1 MSLVTRTSLACAALL
16 VLVAQR
22 THAEPL
28 TIDLHTAIAR
38 ARERAPEAVAALAR
52 IGEARAEQAD
62 ARVWFHHNPEVQIGA
77 GPRYG
82 TERTLAIQGQVVQ
95 QLEPTRRGAR
105 VRVADAAVAHSQ
117 ALSEAALRELS
128 FEVAS
133 LFFEAKFA
141 DLAVELAQRDQNV
154 AKLAADAAGRRRS
167 AGDITDLDVNLATI
181 ALGRAR
187 SAVAAAKAERADVVG
202 RLGAVIGARPSETI
216 ALTGEWLPSPMTL
229 EALRAAVPARADV
242 KALAAESRVATAEG
256 TLAAAGGRPDV
267 GVWFGYELD
276 QGESTLLGGL
286 TLTLPLWNRAQ
297 GAKAAARA
305 KRTRVELEQAAIV
318 SSASRQIVDA
328 FTAYVNARDSV
339 EIFERD
345 VLPTLT
351 DSEQLLQRS
360 VETGQI
366 AVNDYLVARQEIL
379 SGRREYLSRQ
389 LQLAKTAAT
398 AKFVAGVSP

>member
-1 MSLVTRTSLACAALL
+1 MSSVTRTSLACAALL
-16 VLVAQR
+16 CLVAHR

-52 IGEARAEQAD
+52 MGEARAQQAD
-62 ARVWFHHNPEVQIGA
+62 ARVWFHHNPEIQIGA

-82 TERTLAIQGQVVQ
+82 TERTLAIQGQIVQ

-105 VRVADAAVAHSQ
+105 LQVADAAAAHSQ
-117 ALSEAALRELS
+117 ALTEATLRELS

-141 DLAVELAQRDQNV
+141 DLAVELAQRDQQV

-167 AGDITDLDVNLATI
+167 AGDIADLDVNLATI
-181 ALGRAR
+181 ALGRAG
-187 SAVAAAKAERADVVG
+187 SAVAAAKAERADAMG
-202 RLGAVIGARPSETI
+202 RLGAVIGARPSDTI
-216 ALTGEWLPSPMTL
+216 ALAGEWLPSPITL
-229 EALRAAVPARADV
+229 ERLQAAVPARSDV
-242 KALAAESRVATAEG
+242 KALVAESRVASAEG
-256 TLAAAGGRPDV
+256 KLATATGRPDV

-276 QGESTLLGGL
+276 ERNSTLLGGL

-305 KRTRVELEQAAIV
+305 KHARVELEKAAIV
-318 SSASRQIVDA
+318 SSASRQLLDVFA
-328 FTAYVNARDSV
+328 AYVNARDSV
-339 EIFERD
+339 EIFEHD

-351 DSEQLLQRS
+351 DSETLLQRS

-366 AVNDYLVARQEIL
+366 AINDYLVARQEIL
-379 SGRREYLSRQ
+379 SGRREYLERQ
-389 LQLAKTAAT
+389 LQLAKTAAK
-398 AKFVAGVSP
+398 ARFIAGVSP